1 MPRTFIRSYPVTCL
15 TIAAECNMF
24 STLFQ
29 MYHQIPSMFAACGF
43 CEDIADIV
51 AVWSQKENAAFAAS
65 FAVPFAVTLFLS
77 KESSRRKGS

>member
-29 MYHQIPSMFAACGF
+29 MYHQIPSMLLHVVSAK
-43 CEDIADIV
+43 ISLI
-51 AVWSQKENAAFAAS
+51 
-65 FAVPFAVTLFLS
+65 LLLS
-77 KESSRRKGS
+77 GHNKKMLPLLHLLLCLLL

>member
-51 AVWSQKENAAFAAS
+51 AVWSQKENAALAAS